1 MRKGR
6 NMPLFPDEEL
16 DVYVFDT
23 SAWVNAGLHRN
34 SEKVWMTIIDLI
46 GYRRVFTC
54 SQVMIELKPD
64 PIYERVKRYEK
75 ALLAHDGK
83 LSDPEF
89 LQAVGQI
96 THDHPG
102 MCKARGE
109 KTPADPYVIALAQ
122 LENYIVVADEGTA
135 RRKSRKI
142 PGVCQKLGICCR
154 SLEEFITAEMRN

>member
-6 NMPLFPDEEL
+6 NMLLFTDEEP
-16 DVYVFDT
+16 DVYLFDT
-23 SAWVNAGLHRN
+23 SAWVNTRLHR
-34 SEKVWMTIIDLI
+34 KVEDIWTTIVELI
-46 GYRRVFTC
+46 GRRRLFTC
-54 SQVMIELKPD
+54 SQVMTELRPD
-64 PIYERVKRYEK
+64 SIYQRVKRYEK

-142 PGVCQKLGICCR
+142 PGVCQKLGICCKT
-154 SLEEFITAEMRN
+154 LEEFITAEMN